1 MIEAKKQTLVVPK
14 RSAIYTRVSTEMQ
27 VENFSLAGQ
36 LELLRKF
43 SKDLHME
50 IYHEYVDEGFTGKQA
65 DRPSFQKLLQDAKQ
79 RKFDVVLVYKVDRF
93 FRNNK
98 ELLIVCDYLQ
108 QFGIGIRSITEPFD
122 TTTYMGRFML
132 SMLGSIAEL
141 ERSTFIE
148 RSKLGRIRRA
158 KEGFYGGCSRVKF
171 GYQYDKEKRL
181 LGVGEK
187 EAAIVRLIFS
197 AYNKPDSSLLKVAK
211 KLRSLG
217 YKTREGNEFAADTIH
232 AIVVDPIYIGKWFA
246 NRNDAS
252 TGKLKPESEWIEVP
266 TPRIVSDEQFET
278 AKKFLL
284 LRKKYSER
292 NVKYNYLLQGLCRC
306 GDCGCTIAGAA
317 DKQYQ
322 MRSGKQYGPYYT
334 LYYRCTNFVK
344 NKYDKTITCNLKYL
358 RGEILENVVW
368 TEIRTVLQNPSLIRE
383 MVRRNKKC
391 LSSDEHGKLD
401 GLNKLSKEIAQIER
415 EEQRILEAYRQ
426 DVISIEQLKEQLSNI
441 NNKKKA
447 IENHKKEYEQNI
459 QSLNIHESRLEKA
472 IDFAKNLGKELDTI
486 NFEGKK
492 RILRILQTRVVPKVD
507 GEVDLECRIPTDK
520 PDDNYDGG
528 NGNGDG
534 SGGGN
539 GFLPTNRVKLTKSI
553 NTLLPCITSAPSI
566 LRRSPACT

>member
-1 MIEAKKQTLVVPK
+1 MIEVKKQILEVPK
-14 RSAIYTRVSTEMQ
+14 RSAIYTRVSTDLQ

-43 SKDLHME
+43 SKDSRME
-50 IYHEYVDEGFTGKQA
+50 IYHEYVDEGVSGKQS
-65 DRPSFQKLLQDAKQ
+65 DRPSFQKLLKDAKQ
-79 RKFDVVLVYKVDRF
+79 KKFDVVLVYKVDRF

-141 ERSTFIE
+141 ERNTFIE

-158 KEGFYGGCSRVKF
+158 REGFYGGCSRVKF
-171 GYQYDKEKRL
+171 GYQYVKEKRL
-181 LGVGEK
+181 LEINDK
-187 EAAIVRLIFS
+187 ESAIVRLIFS
-197 AYNKPDSSLLKVAK
+197 TYNKHDSSLLKVAK

-252 TGKLKPESEWIEVP
+252 TGKLKPESEWIEVAA
-266 TPRIVSDEQFET
+266 PRIVSDEQFST
-278 AKKFLL
+278 AGKFLL
-284 LRKKYSER
+284 LRKKYSGR

-306 GDCGCTIAGAA
+306 GDCGCTVAGAA
-317 DKQYQ
+317 DKQFQ
-322 MRSGKQYGPYYT
+322 MRDGKQYGPYYT
-334 LYYRCTNFVK
+334 LYYRCTSFVK
-344 NKYDKTITCNLKYL
+344 NKYDKTVNCNLKYL

-368 TEIRTVLQNPSLIRE
+368 TEIRAILQSPALIRE
-383 MVRRNKKC
+383 MVRKNKKC
-391 LSSDEHGKLD
+391 ISSDEQSKLD
-401 GLNKLSKEIAQIER
+401 GLNKLGKEIAQIER

-426 DVISIEQLKEQLSNI
+426 DVISMDQLKEQLSNI

-447 IENHKKEYEQNI
+447 LENHKKEYEQNI
-459 QSLNIHESRLEKA
+459 QSLNVHESRLEKA
-472 IDFAKNLGKELDTI
+472 IDFAKNLGRELDTI

-520 PDDNYDGG
+520 PTEDYDGDNG
-528 NGNGDG
+528 PSNGN
-534 SGGGN
+534 GGGN
-539 GFLPTNRVKLTKSI
+539 GDQILRQTKLTKSI

-566 LRRSPACT
+566 F